1 MTRGKPQHAPSTFLL
16 RRRIAAW
23 AGLLLLLLNAVS
35 VAVVAPRPALA
46 SVAKGE
52 QIVICTPSGLRVITL
67 NDDGTPDQQ
76 QDSTR
81 EGSCPLCLPLNNA
94 TSGALPAP
102 VLAALWSLPDLAPV
116 LIVPVLRPDH
126 QHPPATASPER
137 SVSRPRDPPSA
148 G

>member
-35 VAVVAPRPALA
+35 VALVAPRPALA
-46 SVAKGE
+46 SATKSE

-67 NDDGTPDQQ
+67 KDDGTPQE

-94 TSGALPAP
+94 ASGALPAP
-102 VLAALWSLPDLAPV
+102 VLAALWSLPELAPV
-116 LIVPVLRPDH
+116 LIVRALRPDH
-126 QHPPATASPER
+126 QRPPATASPER